1 LLVIVLLAIFFASR
15 YTQASDI
22 FIALA
27 WYAVAKLT
35 EVADREIYDV
45 GHLVS
50 GHTAKHVLAAV
61 GVYWILH
68 MLKIRRPIP

>member
-1 LLVIVLLAIFFASR
+1 LFCSQSFRSR

-27 WYAVAKLT
+27 WYAVAKLA
-35 EVADREIYDV
+35 EVVDREIYDV

-50 GHTAKHVLAAV
+50 GHTAKHVLAAA

-68 MLKIRRPIP
+68 MLKIRQANP